1 MSGSFD
7 FCAHTHN
14 NGGRKRLSIAKGLF
28 GYFKYALWSTSF
40 IQSRTKCIYIERDR
54 EADRGYHSLITT
66 AVSDLKAR
74 KRSGSGTHFS
84 IAIRAAWAGT
94 CSSRSMSCFASTLSS
109 GYSHN
114 RAYVRASGCE
124 LCLEMASNCCRRL
137 FINSLKRDSP
147 AGSAT
152 TSFASVFQWRE
163 GYPTFPPPHQK
174 QNWLII
180 HGNLGEGKVMPYI
193 PAFPLLILLS
203 KHSDTPDFTKDLS
216 VTVFSTY
223 CSSPTRSLKGMTSYV
238 GSWRTRRILA
248 ILESTST
255 SSSPLTTNLGVPIE
269 KERQSMYKRI
279 EGKWSR

>member
-1 MSGSFD
+1 
-7 FCAHTHN
+7 
-14 NGGRKRLSIAKGLF
+14 
-28 GYFKYALWSTSF
+28 
-40 IQSRTKCIYIERDR
+40 
-54 EADRGYHSLITT
+54 
-66 AVSDLKAR
+66 
-74 KRSGSGTHFS
+74 
-84 IAIRAAWAGT
+84 
-94 CSSRSMSCFASTLSS
+94 
-109 GYSHN
+109 
-114 RAYVRASGCE
+114 
-124 LCLEMASNCCRRL
+124 
-137 FINSLKRDSP
+137 
-147 AGSAT
+147 
-152 TSFASVFQWRE
+152 
-163 GYPTFPPPHQK
+163 
-174 QNWLII
+174 
-180 HGNLGEGKVMPYI
+180 MPYI